1 MSRARLTVELWW
13 VDIPGEP
20 RAFFDSS
27 PAAWTHAGG
36 SAERLLPAQVYR
48 GTFVVR
54 PDTVEHVGDF
64 TSMAESFRKH
74 HALMASQLPKPT

>member
-1 MSRARLTVELWW
+1 MSPAQVTVEMWW
-13 VDIPGEP
+13 VETPGEP

-27 PAAWTHAGG
+27 TAAWTHAARA
-36 SAERLLPAQVYR
+36 AERLLPAQVFR
-48 GTFVVR
+48 ATFVVR
-54 PDTVEHVGDF
+54 PATIEHVGDF